1 MAVTETEDRNRAG
14 VSRGL
19 VGYMKARESRSMLKP
34 VETPSRRSNGRS
46 AAVICHD
53 KDSHW
58 HLRRTVSTMDCW
70 NTSNSAP
77 ASHGEGQ
84 CGNAAVPRRQRF
96 RIFFGGSGQW
106 LVRYGSTGPLAQPGD
121 SLLRWAGLAPLA
133 QYYQYKN
140 PRILNL
146 SIANLHQTRR
156 ASAAT
161 VEPG

>member
-14 VSRGL
+14 VGRGL

-46 AAVICHD
+46 GAVICHD

-77 ASHGEGQ
+77 ASHGE
-84 CGNAAVPRRQRF
+84 
-96 RIFFGGSGQW
+96 
-106 LVRYGSTGPLAQPGD
+106 
-121 SLLRWAGLAPLA
+121 
-133 QYYQYKN
+133 
-140 PRILNL
+140 
-146 SIANLHQTRR
+146 
-156 ASAAT
+156 ASAAMQPYRDGNGSGFFL
-161 VEPG
+161 VVAGNG